1 MLERPA
7 DPEVLLDDGLGNA
20 KFCRGLSKGLVS
32 MFRCIVRELI
42 HAQAWATICPMT
54 GCIQAG
60 TCLLCF
66 ASCARS
72 LASSARAILPI
83 T

>member
-7 DPEVLLDDGLGNA
+7 YPKIFLDNRLTKA
-20 KFCRGLSKGLVS
+20 KFRCGLSKGFVS
-32 MFRCIVRELI
+32 KFRCIVREPI
-42 HAQAWATICPMT
+42 HVQVCATICWTT

-72 LASSARAILPI
+72 LASSVRAIFPI